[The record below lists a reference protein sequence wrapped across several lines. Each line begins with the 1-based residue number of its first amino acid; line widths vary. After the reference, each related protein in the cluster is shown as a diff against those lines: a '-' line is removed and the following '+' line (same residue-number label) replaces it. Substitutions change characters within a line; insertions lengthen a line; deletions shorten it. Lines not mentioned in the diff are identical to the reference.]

1 MIRCIALRNL
11 HSPTTRCS
19 NKCVEGKLL
28 CAEHLEKGRK
38 EKIAVLVVPEI
49 LNRIKSNYPHVSIE
63 LKFDK
68 D

>member
-11 HSPTTRCS
+11 RSPLTRCT
-19 NKCVEGKLL
+19 NKTVEGKLL
-28 CAEHLEKGRK
+28 CTEHLERGRK
-38 EKIAVLVVPEI
+38 EKIAVLVIPEI
-49 LNRIKSNYPHVSIE
+49 LDRIKSNYPHTAIE